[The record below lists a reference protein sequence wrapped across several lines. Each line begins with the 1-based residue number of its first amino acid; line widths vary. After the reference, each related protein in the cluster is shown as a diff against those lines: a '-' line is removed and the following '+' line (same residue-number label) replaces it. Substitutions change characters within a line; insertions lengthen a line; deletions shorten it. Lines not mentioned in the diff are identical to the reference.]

1 MKKLK
6 SKLESEDADKI
17 MEDFKKKEEE
27 IKNKM
32 DEDKQN

>member
-1 MKKLK
+1 LKKLK